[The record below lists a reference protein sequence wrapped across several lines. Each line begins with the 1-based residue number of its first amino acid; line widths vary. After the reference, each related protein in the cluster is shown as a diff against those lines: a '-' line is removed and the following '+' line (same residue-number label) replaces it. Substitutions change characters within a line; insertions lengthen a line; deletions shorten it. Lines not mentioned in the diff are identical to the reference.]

1 MSRGDDSLPQ
11 LCEKAEKLSNK
22 IKEVLQKN
30 EELEERISE
39 KHVKVKEKRDSVTM
53 LKNVVASKKEEVAEL
68 RRRVEGSVRQD
79 LEVELANA
87 KEPDQVLN
95 RGLPEGFLP
104 FDSSSPKKP
113 DQVLNRGE
121 ADGLPEGF
129 LPFDS
134 SSPAQ
139 PGVSQGWAHLHY
151 QAEEV
156 SSFKSTLRSE
166 GSGTSSLECSFE
178 ERRWRRRWWFSF
190 LDFRPD
196 N

>member
-68 RRRVEGSVRQD
+68 RRRVVGSVRQ
-79 LEVELANA
+79 VN
-87 KEPDQVLN
+87 
-95 RGLPEGFLP
+95 LPSGFLP
-104 FDSSSPKKP
+104 FDSSSPKEP

-156 SSFKSTLRSE
+156 SSFKSTPRSE